1 LLIISYSPP
10 YSGGPLKLPFQR
22 PSKEC
27 RKFTSPAVEKVI
39 DDVSSRIVDKDL
51 AQLFRNAFPNTLD
64 TTVRWHKAGSE
75 SNKRAD
81 SEWTGAQSFIVTG
94 DINAEWLRDSTNQLA
109 GYQLLAKGDKD
120 LYSLILGAINTQAEF
135 VIESPYCN
143 AFQPP
148 PPSGLKPTDNGQKDT
163 VHPPYDSSFVFECKY
178 ELDSLANFLGLGT
191 DFHEHTGS
199 TEFLTPRWYQA
210 LDTLLRVLDEQAQ
223 PTFNESGV
231 YVPNEYRFQRL
242 TTLATETLPL
252 GGNGN
257 PLNSGVGLLRSAFR
271 PSDDHTIFGYFIP
284 ANAQIAVQLQKT
296 ATAIRATGGNAK
308 LADEVQ
314 RRGDDLVSA
323 VWKHGVINH
332 PQRGEVFAFEVD
344 GYGSQ
349 TLMDDANIPSLLSLP
364 MLGFLDRQ
372 NRVYQNT
379 RKMILSADTNPY
391 YMGGSAIH
399 GVGSPHSKF
408 PPQLR

>member
-1 LLIISYSPP
+1 M
-10 YSGGPLKLPFQR
+10 
-22 PSKEC
+22 
-27 RKFTSPAVEKVI
+27 EKVI

-81 SEWTGAQSFIVTG
+81 SEWTSAQSFIVTG

-109 GYQLLAKGDKD
+109 GYQLLAKDDKD

-296 ATAIRATGGNAK
+296 ATAIRATGGNAE

-314 RRGDDLVSA
+314 RRGDDLVRA
-323 VWKHGVINH
+323 V
-332 PQRGEVFAFEVD
+332 
-344 GYGSQ
+344 
-349 TLMDDANIPSLLSLP
+349 
-364 MLGFLDRQ
+364 
-372 NRVYQNT
+372 
-379 RKMILSADTNPY
+379 
-391 YMGGSAIH
+391 
-399 GVGSPHSKF
+399 
-408 PPQLR
+408 